1 MNEIREYLK
10 KELGVSDEQYDS
22 MVKKAK
28 ETSMPNKNLEN
39 IGNTEAIQM
48 QLIDNLGNMVS
59 DLMQRV
65 NELEGK

>member
-10 KELGVSDEQYDS
+10 KELGVSDEHYDS
-22 MVKKAK
+22 MVKQAK